1 VIQPAGVALPSTR
14 CLPACL
20 PACRAVG
27 SSTPADQPQA
37 ASTRLVVLVVSY
49 EQVIGSGAQDV
60 LIGAT
65 PSRPTAAVAAA
76 A

>member
-1 VIQPAGVALPSTR
+1 MDTTPSTH
-14 CLPACL
+14 
-20 PACRAVG
+20 
-27 SSTPADQPQA
+27 
-37 ASTRLVVLVVSY
+37 LVVLVISY

-65 PSRPTAAVAAA
+65 PSRPTAAAAA